1 VEHPQQF
8 WPDLY
13 QWLDMV
19 PKLPPNAIAYDST
32 RPMSSNPHF
41 FPELSGFNYAENALF
56 DNPDPEAVALIGV
69 RDDTDLSTSDGEKL
83 TWHEFREKVRLTA
96 SALRRHGVKKGDR
109 VAALVATSIW
119 VMVLFHASASIG
131 AVFTSVSPDLGL
143 EGCISRFQQ
152 VTPTVF
158 FADSDTVYKGKAVS
172 TASKIDQIVA
182 RLEPRPQTYVI
193 PLVNASSKFPSIEEF
208 LSEADPDA
216 PLEFVRVPFNYPLFI
231 CYSSGTTGAPKC
243 IVHHHGTVM
252 QFKKVA
258 RIHNSTTPKDV
269 ILQYSSTSW
278 IVFYIMSG

>member
-1 VEHPQQF
+1 
-8 WPDLY
+8 
-13 QWLDMV
+13 
-19 PKLPPNAIAYDST
+19 
-32 RPMSSNPHF
+32 MSSNPPF

-56 DNPDPEAVALIGV
+56 ENPNPEAVALIGV

-83 TWHEFREKVRLTA
+83 TWHQYREKVRLTA
-96 SALRRHGVKKGDR
+96 SALKKHGVKQGDR

-152 VTPTVF
+152 VTTTIF

-172 TASKIDQIVA
+172 TASKVDQIVA

-193 PLVNASSKFPSIEEF
+193 PLVNASSKFPSIEDF
-208 LSEADPDA
+208 LSKADRDA
-216 PLEFVRVPFNYPLFI
+216 PLEFTRVPFNYPLFI

-258 RIHNSTTPKDV
+258 KIHNSTTPKDV